1 MLVMRSESEDSMS
14 EKRPDGYYW
23 VKSEESEVR
32 L

>member
-1 MLVMRSESEDSMS
+1 MLVLRSESEDSMS

-23 VKSEESEVR
+23 VRSDESGVR